1 MSNIENSQENVAKQN
16 PGPSD
21 YDLLLACCY
30 SAARFGNSISMDEAK
45 ERMKNGS
52 DVLNT
57 MPREGNIE
65 LQRLRKLPRPYI
77 FNVRVSPE
85 ISVAMHLAAKD
96 LRQEDVSNNIMRAI
110 ELEKAMSIV
119 SRGNIWLRELN
130 DHIQGGMPADKLVA
144 APEPAQK
151 THNQRVFDE
160 YFGGSQPKNFPSIG
174 SIGAGLG
181 NPVEI
186 NSTAPEKSGGSVNYY
201 KVQINDPTSGS
212 NNSYM
217 AECNDIIEALN
228 MNYTEANIFKAIW
241 RMAAARELGK
251 LKEGFEKPKYDTE
264 KVVFFANRLMSRLLN
279 QSNQQK

>member
-21 YDLLLACCY
+21 YDLLLMCCY

-45 ERMKNGS
+45 ERSRNGN
-52 DVLNT
+52 DVLNI
-57 MPREGNIE
+57 MPRDGTKE
-65 LQRLRKLPRPYI
+65 LEELKQLPRPYL
-77 FNVRVSPE
+77 FNVKVSPE
-85 ISVAMHLAAKD
+85 ISAAMHLAAND
-96 LRQEDVSNNIMRAI
+96 LPQEEIENNIMRAI
-110 ELEKAMSIV
+110 ELERAMSIV
-119 SRGNIWLRELN
+119 SRGNLWLRQLH
-130 DHIQGGMPADKLVA
+130 DSIQGGMPADKPVA
-144 APEPAQK
+144 APAQK

-160 YFGGSQPKNFPSIG
+160 YFGGSQPKDFPSIG
-174 SIGAGLG
+174 STSPKI
-181 NPVEI
+181 P
-186 NSTAPEKSGGSVNYY
+186 STAPEKSGGSVNYY
-201 KVQINDPTSGS
+201 KVQINDPTSSS

-228 MNYTEANIFKAIW
+228 MNYTEGNIFKAIW

-264 KVVFFANRLMSRLLN
+264 KVVFFANRLMSRFLNQSNQSN

>member
-21 YDLLLACCY
+21 YDLLLMCCY

-45 ERMKNGS
+45 ERSRNGS
-52 DVLNT
+52 DVLNI
-57 MPREGNIE
+57 MPRDGNIE
-65 LQRLRKLPRPYI
+65 LQCLKKLPRPYL
-77 FNVRVSPE
+77 FNVKVSPE
-85 ISVAMHLAAKD
+85 ISAAMHLAAND
-96 LRQEDVSNNIMRAI
+96 LPQEEIENNIMRAI
-110 ELEKAMSIV
+110 ELERAMSIV

-130 DHIQGGMPADKLVA
+130 DRIQDGMPADKLVA

-151 THNQRVFDE
+151 THNQKAFDDA
-160 YFGGSQPKNFPSIG
+160 FVGSQPKDFPSIK
-174 SIGAGLG
+174 SV
-181 NPVEI
+181 P
-186 NSTAPEKSGGSVNYY
+186 STAPEKSGGSVNYY

-251 LKEGFEKPKYDTE
+251 FKEGFEKPKYDTE
-264 KVVFFANRLMSRLLN
+264 KVVFFANRLMSRFLN
-279 QSNQQK
+279 QHGKKS

>member
-1 MSNIENSQENVAKQN
+1 MSNIENSQAHVAKQN

-52 DVLNT
+52 DVLNIV
-57 MPREGNIE
+57 PREGNIE
-65 LQRLRKLPRPYI
+65 LQRLKQLPRPYL
-77 FNVRVSPE
+77 FNEKVSPE
-85 ISVAMHLAAKD
+85 ISAAMHLAAKD
-96 LRQEDVSNNIMRAI
+96 LCQEEVENNIMRALK
-110 ELEKAMSIV
+110 EERAMSIV
-119 SRGNIWLRELN
+119 SRGNLWLRQLH
-130 DHIQGGMPADKLVA
+130 DRIQGEWAMVTDKLVA
-144 APEPAQK
+144 APEPVQK

-160 YFGGSQPKNFPSIG
+160 YFGGSQPADFPSIG
-174 SIGAGLG
+174 STSPKI
-181 NPVEI
+181 P
-186 NSTAPEKSGGSVNYY
+186 STKPEKSGGSVNYY

-228 MNYTEANIFKAIW
+228 MNYTEGNIFKAIW

-279 QSNQQK
+279 QSKPSKG